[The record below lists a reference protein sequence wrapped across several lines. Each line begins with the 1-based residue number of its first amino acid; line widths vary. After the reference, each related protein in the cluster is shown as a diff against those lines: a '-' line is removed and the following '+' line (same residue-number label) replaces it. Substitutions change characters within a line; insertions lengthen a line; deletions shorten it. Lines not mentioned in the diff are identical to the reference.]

1 MNLYPVFLEAG
12 GASKWDEIVAFVNSQ
27 IPSAGEPLS
36 MSEKLSLAGEMI
48 LRGMATVFI
57 VLALLWA
64 IIAIFGAVSKSLG
77 KKEKTAEPVPAPAEP
92 AAEQADDGE
101 IIAAIT
107 AAIEAYRASEGL
119 AGHGYRV
126 VSFKKRSV
134 KNRIGSD
141 D

>member
-12 GASKWDEIVAFVNSQ
+12 GTSKWDEIVAFVNSQ

-77 KKEKTAEPVPAPAEP
+77 KNEKTAKPVPAPAEST
-92 AAEQADDGE
+92 AEQADDGE

>member
-12 GASKWDEIVAFVNSQ
+12 GTSKWDEIVAFVKSQ
-27 IPSAGEPLS
+27 IPSAGEPLT
-36 MSEKLSLAGEMI
+36 MGEKLSLAGEMI

-64 IIAIFGAVSKSLG
+64 IIAIFGAVSKATAG
-77 KKEKTAEPVPAPAEP
+77 KAKKAAPVPAPAEP
-92 AAEQADDGE
+92 TAEQTDDGE

-107 AAIEAYRASEGL
+107 AAIEAYRAGEGL

-134 KNRIGSD
+134 KNRLGSD